1 MRKLILTILEFLKKH
16 CKEGGKLAA
25 FFQFW
30 IDKIEI
36 VVYLVVGVLTTIVSW
51 AAKFAFN
58 FIFYAGTAHPTA
70 VQNFILSAV
79 NWTAGVAFAYP
90 TNRAWVFESRDTKIF
105 AECAKFVLS
114 RVSTLVLDIVVMQVL
129 GALGMN
135 LYAATI
141 ISAVLVIIGNYVF
154 SKLFV
159 FNKKKTEE

>member
-1 MRKLILTILEFLKKH
+1 MRKLILTILEFFKKH
-16 CKEGGKLAA
+16 CREGGKPEA

-36 VVYLVVGVLTTIVSW
+36 VVYLVVGVLTTVVSW

-70 VQNFILSAV
+70 VQNFVLSAV

-90 TNRAWVFESRDTKIF
+90 TNRAWVFESRDPKILP
-105 AECAKFVLS
+105 ECVKFVLS
-114 RVSTLVLDIVVMQVL
+114 RVSTLVLDILVMQIL
-129 GALGMN
+129 GAVGMN
-135 LYAATI
+135 LYAATL